1 MQKVMILGS
10 NGLLGQNLVQHFKDR
25 YRVIGSSVEQDN
37 YLEVLEF
44 EYYPVDLTNRLQTRR
59 LLEDVKPD
67 IIINAA
73 AFTDVDGCEDH
84 REICWGVNVHA
95 IENILENSAGFKPI
109 LVHISTDYVFD
120 GEDGLYREIDKPS
133 PRGNYARSKLAAEN
147 IILSGSLEYIIV
159 RTQVLYGVG
168 INIRPNFAT
177 WVVKQLQ
184 EGKTI
189 NVVTDQIGSPTYAPD
204 LAEAIDRLLKNEAYG
219 LFHVSSPDQISRYD
233 FARKIAETF
242 ELDTSLIQ
250 PIETSEL
257 EQKAPRPRNS
267 SFKID
272 KLFNYTQ
279 WEPDPVDKALIRFR
293 KEYQE
298 YYG

>member
-1 MQKVMILGS
+1 MQTVLIFGS
-10 NGLLGQNLVQHFKDR
+10 NGLLGQNLVRRFKNH
-25 YRVIGSSVEQDN
+25 YHVLGSSVEQDN
-37 YLEVLEF
+37 FLEALKV
-44 EYYPVDLTNRLQTRR
+44 EYRAVDLTNRLQTRR

-73 AFTDVDGCEDH
+73 AFTDVDGCEEH

-95 IENILENSAGFKPI
+95 IENILESSVAFKPI
-109 LVHISTDYVFD
+109 LIHISTDYVFD
-120 GEDGLYREIDKPS
+120 GEDGLYREIDKPN

-159 RTQVLYGVG
+159 RTQVLYGMGNKV
-168 INIRPNFAT
+168 RPNFVT

-189 NVVTDQIGSPTYAPD
+189 KVVTDQIGSPTYAPD
-204 LAEAIDRLLKNEAYG
+204 LAEAIVRLLENEAYG

-233 FARKIAETF
+233 FARKIAEVF
-242 ELDTSLIQ
+242 ELDASLIQ

-272 KLFNYTQ
+272 KLFNYTG
-279 WEPDPVDKALIRFR
+279 WEPDSVEKALIRFR
-293 KEYQE
+293 KEYRE
-298 YYG
+298 YYA